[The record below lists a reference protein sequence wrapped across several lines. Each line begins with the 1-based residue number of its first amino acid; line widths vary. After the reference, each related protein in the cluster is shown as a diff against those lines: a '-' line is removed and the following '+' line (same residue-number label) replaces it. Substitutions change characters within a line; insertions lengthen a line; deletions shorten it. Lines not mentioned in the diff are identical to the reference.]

1 MFSMEEFIITVFCC
15 VDAGLAAVTQG
26 RPIRTKGFAP
36 ALSASEVLTMELVAA
51 YQGLNTDQ
59 AIWQY
64 FRRHW
69 LTWFPGLGSRR
80 AFVRQAANLWQYKAL
95 LQHRFAVQLGA
106 FNDPVHLVDGIPI
119 PLCGFSRAP
128 SCRRVSKALP
138 LMATV
143 QPSSRLTMVFISLCS
158 SVRRA

>member
-119 PLCGFSRAP
+119 PLVASVVPQVAAVCQRH
-128 SCRRVSKALP
+128 CRLW
-138 LMATV
+138 L
-143 QPSSRLTMVFISLCS
+143 LCS
-158 SVRRA
+158 QAADLLWFS